1 MEISSGDASASQNIS
16 FGTSIHHKNE
26 DHGCGERG
34 RVIKLICCFFGLA
47 FALVIARVLSCHHKC
62 YCSNRYS
69 VIISIGLI
77 IAHFRLSILL
87 IIIEE
92 NKMENVETFQY
103 YDTQVLTLRY
113 LDPGLAP
120 TLLILSSQLIQN
132 AQS

>member
-1 MEISSGDASASQNIS
+1 MIQSDKAG
-16 FGTSIHHKNE
+16 
-26 DHGCGERG
+26 R

-92 NKMENVETFQY
+92 NKMKNVETFQY
-103 YDTQVLTLRY
+103 YDTQVLTLIY
-113 LDPGLAP
+113 IDPGLAP

>member
-1 MEISSGDASASQNIS
+1 MIQSDKAG
-16 FGTSIHHKNE
+16 
-26 DHGCGERG
+26 R

-69 VIISIGLI
+69 VIISIVLI

-87 IIIEE
+87 IIIIEE

>member
-1 MEISSGDASASQNIS
+1 MLL
-16 FGTSIHHKNE
+16 FYP
-26 DHGCGERG
+26 
-34 RVIKLICCFFGLA
+34 
-47 FALVIARVLSCHHKC
+47 VLRHYKDRP
-62 YCSNRYS
+62 Y
-69 VIISIGLI
+69 I
-77 IAHFRLSILL
+77 IANFRLSLLL

-92 NKMENVETFQY
+92 NKIKNVETFQY